1 MEAMQT
7 VLSALVSN
15 VTQQNR
21 VIQEQQQQIR
31 ELKQLVNE
39 QHISHLGQTA
49 GGAKSLHSSSEFE
62 SSQNEIVELSHR
74 QTLRL

>member
-21 VIQEQQQQIR
+21 VIQEQQQQIE

-39 QHISHLGQTA
+39 QRTSSNLRETA
-49 GGAKSLHSSSEFE
+49 AVGIKTSHSS
-62 SSQNEIVELSHR
+62 N
-74 QTLRL
+74 